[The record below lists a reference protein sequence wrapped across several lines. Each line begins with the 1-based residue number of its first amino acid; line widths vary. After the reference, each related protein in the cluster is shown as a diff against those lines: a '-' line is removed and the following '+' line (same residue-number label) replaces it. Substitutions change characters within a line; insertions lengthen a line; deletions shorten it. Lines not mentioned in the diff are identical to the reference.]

1 MTIPILPGSQVDV
14 ACTPITETLIPTA
27 APVQHTGWNITEATA
42 WESVD
47 AIGDD
52 TEAVFLDTAGF
63 TAICPSTEGD
73 DFEVRIGDP
82 AGTPGAGACQG
93 MEVEWR
99 ADDDTDDGEFLGCC
113 DYIVRLKQGTTTIAS
128 QAYSDLGGPPTTRTF
143 SLSIAEVDSISDHD
157 DLRILIDARA
167 GFEDAMAKQ
176 VPVPV
181 VTYVGVNYFAR

>member
-47 AIGDD
+47 DIGDD
-52 TEAVFLDTAGF
+52 TEAASLNTSGF
-63 TAICPSTEGD
+63 TAICTSKEGD
-73 DFEVRIGDP
+73 DFEVRLGDP
-82 AGTPGAGACQG
+82 SGTPGAGACQG

-99 ADDDTDDGEFLGCC
+99 ASDDTDDGEILGCT
-113 DYIVRLKQGTTTIAS
+113 DYIVRLKQGTTNIAS
-128 QAYSDLGGPPTTRTF
+128 QTYSDLGGPPTTRTF
-143 SLSIAEVDSISDHD
+143 SLSIAEVDSITDHD
-157 DLRILIDARA
+157 DLRILVDAQV
-167 GFEDAMAKQ
+167 GFEDAEAKV
-176 VPVPV
+176 VPIPL